1 MLKLSQL
8 QVGQSGIIQQ
18 VHAEPTLA
26 LRLNAMGFR
35 TGKLIQL
42 IRTAPL
48 NGPLQVRIGSTDII
62 LRMQEAQHIELKQQ

>member
-1 MLKLSQL
+1 MTKLSQL
-8 QVGQSGIIQQ
+8 QVGQSGIIHQ
-18 VHAEPTLA
+18 VHAEATLA

-62 LRMQEAQHIELKQQ
+62 IRMQEAQHIELKQQ